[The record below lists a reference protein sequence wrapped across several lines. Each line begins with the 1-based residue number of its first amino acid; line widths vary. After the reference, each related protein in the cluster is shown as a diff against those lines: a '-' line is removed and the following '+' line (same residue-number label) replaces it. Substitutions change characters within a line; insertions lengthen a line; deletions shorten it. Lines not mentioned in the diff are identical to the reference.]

1 MSANKIIY
9 YVSTAILVGI
19 MAFSIFNY
27 FTNYEMIAGFF
38 QKLSFPPYLIYPLAV
53 AKILGIL
60 AILYRKQ
67 VLLKEWAY
75 AGFFFNTLLAL
86 SAHYLSG
93 DGGWA
98 FAAVGMVMVVVS
110 RIFEQKSRDYVAHS
124 Y

>member
-1 MSANKIIY
+1 MDTNKIIY
-9 YVSTAILVGI
+9 YVSTAILTAI

-27 FTNYEMIAGFF
+27 FTNYETIARFF
-38 QKLSFPPYLIYPLAV
+38 QSLGFPTYLIYPLAV
-53 AKILGIL
+53 AKILGII

-75 AGFFFNTLLAL
+75 AGFFFDTLLAL

-93 DGGWA
+93 DGAWG
-98 FAAVGMVMVVVS
+98 FAAVGMLMVVVS
-110 RIFEQKSRDYVAHS
+110 RVFEQKSRDYVAHS